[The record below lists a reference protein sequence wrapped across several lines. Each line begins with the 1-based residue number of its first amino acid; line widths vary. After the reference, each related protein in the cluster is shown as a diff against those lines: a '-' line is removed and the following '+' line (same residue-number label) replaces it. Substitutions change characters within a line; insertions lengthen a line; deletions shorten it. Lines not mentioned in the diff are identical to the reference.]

1 LTAGKCHHTVA
12 VLKESNGISN
22 GTTIGRNEW
31 DLPTKNPMDAYEM
44 KNSHFAGT
52 NQWMRMK

>member
-1 LTAGKCHHTVA
+1 MSDCHTVA
-12 VLKESNGISN
+12 VLKESN